1 MGNSLDAAKLVAT
14 ARAEERCGE
23 EWVVIE
29 TAATLEAPKLGE
41 RESSGCSSPQSD
53 QDLLNLSFDSGYEE
67 PEQNAAL
74 EQPASNPGLQSK
86 QSDPDYQPCRTDACL
101 GQHHSYYDIR
111 LFQYDEDS
119 EGNTHITDEDL

>member
-86 QSDPDYQPCRTDACL
+86 VKSR
-101 GQHHSYYDIR
+101 GGGYYFI
-111 LFQYDEDS
+111 LLS
-119 EGNTHITDEDL
+119 VITTSMII